1 MSICNCGICIQK
13 ISTFFQYI
21 LKTDNYK
28 EMKNQV
34 NYIAENTWSTISLFR
49 GYYILKR
56 QIFSKV
62 TNMTAFTLT
71 TGSDG
76 VPRLT
81 QDLK

>member
-1 MSICNCGICIQK
+1 MEFVSNMYACFSN
-13 ISTFFQYI
+13 I
-21 LKTDNYK
+21 LNTDNYK

-34 NYIAENTWSTISLFR
+34 NYIAGNTWSTISLFR
-49 GYYILKR
+49 RYFIIKR

-71 TGSDG
+71 IGSDG

-81 QDLK
+81 QVLI

>member
-1 MSICNCGICIQK
+1 MQLWNLYPIDKHVS
-13 ISTFFQYI
+13 QYI
-21 LKTDNYK
+21 LKTVNYK